1 MSATVMIT
9 GAGGFI
15 GRHCVHVARMRKHR
29 VIAVV
34 RSQASICTDWV
45 DDPLIDVVVADL
57 ASDDHSHLKKAVMR
71 ADAVIHAAASLK
83 GGDTRQACDT
93 VIATRKLISTMNNM
107 PREQRKLI
115 LVSSIA
121 VYDVAAMQEGSVLDE
136 STPIENNPDQRDAYC
151 RNKLLQEAFAIEAA
165 KTDKLD
171 LFVMRPGAVFGQ
183 TRLWNSH
190 LGHPLG
196 PILLSFGKAGQV
208 PVSYVEHCA
217 KALVL
222 AAEMPLSGIDVI
234 NITDDDLP
242 DRATYIRALRRSGWP
257 KIVVPVSWRIVAGL
271 AAMCN
276 HIPNM
281 PGLLRSAV
289 LKSRMMPLRYDN
301 TKLKKKLGWQG
312 DLSFDAAMQHAINF
326 QGKAG

>member
-1 MSATVMIT
+1 MIT
-9 GAGGFI
+9 GAAGFI
-15 GRHCVHVARMRKHR
+15 GRHCVNVARMRKHR
-29 VIAVV
+29 VIAAV
-34 RSQASICTDWV
+34 RSQASICTSWV
-45 DDPLIDVVVADL
+45 NDPLIDVVVMDL
-57 ASDDHSHLKKAVMR
+57 ASEDHSYLEKAVMR
-71 ADAVIHAAASLK
+71 ADAVIHAAASLT
-83 GGDTRQACDT
+83 GNDTRQAHDT
-93 VIATRKLISTMNNM
+93 VLATRKLISAMSNM

-121 VYDVAAMQEGSVLDE
+121 VYDVAGMQAGSLLNE
-136 STPIENNPDQRDAYC
+136 SAPIENNPDQRDAYC
-151 RNKLLQEAFAIEAA
+151 RSKLLQEAVAMEAA

-183 TRLWNSH
+183 NRLWNGH
-190 LGHPLG
+190 LGYPLG
-196 PILLSFGKAGQV
+196 PILLRFGKVGQV

-222 AAEMPLSGIDVI
+222 AAEVPLSGIDVL
-234 NITDDDLP
+234 NVVDDDLP
-242 DRATYIRALRRSGWP
+242 DRATYIRAMRRSGWP
-257 KIVVPVSWRIVAGL
+257 KVVIPVSWRIVAVF
-271 AAMCN
+271 AAMCG

-301 TKLKKKLGWQG
+301 TKLKKRLGWQG
-312 DLSFDAAMQHAINF
+312 DLSFDAAMQRVINF

>member
-1 MSATVMIT
+1 MIT

-15 GRHCVHVARMRKHR
+15 GRHCVNVARKRKHH

-34 RSQASICTDWV
+34 RSQASICTDWIN
-45 DDPLIDVVVADL
+45 DPLIDVVVTDL
-57 ASDDHSHLKKAVMR
+57 ASDDHSHLGKASAR
-71 ADAVIHAAASLK
+71 ADAVVHAAASLA
-83 GGDTRQACDT
+83 GDDTRQAHDT
-93 VIATRKLISTMNNM
+93 VMATRKLISAMNNI
-107 PREQRKLI
+107 PREKRKLI

-121 VYDVAAMQEGSVLDE
+121 VYDVTAMEEGSVLNE
-136 STPIENNPDQRDAYC
+136 SAPIENDPDQRDAYC
-151 RNKLLQEAFAIEAA
+151 RSKLLQEAVAMEAA
-165 KTDKLD
+165 KTGKLD
-171 LFVMRPGAVFGQ
+171 LFVMRPGAVFGR
-183 TRLWNSH
+183 TRLWNGH
-190 LGHPLG
+190 LGHLLG
-196 PILLSFGKAGQV
+196 PVLLRFGTVGQV

-234 NITDDDLP
+234 NVIDDNLP

-257 KIVVPVSWRIVAGL
+257 KAVIPISWHIVAGF

-301 TKLKKKLGWQG
+301 TKLKKRLGWQG

-326 QGKAG
+326 QRKAG

>member
-1 MSATVMIT
+1 MIT

-15 GRHCVHVARMRKHR
+15 GHHCVYVARMRKHR

-34 RSQASICTDWV
+34 RSQASVCTDWV

-57 ASDDHSHLKKAVMR
+57 ASDDHSPLKTAVMR
-71 ADAVIHAAASLK
+71 ADAVIHTAASLK
-83 GGDTRQACDT
+83 GDDTQQAYDT
-93 VIATRKLISTMNNM
+93 VLATRKLIRTMNSM
-107 PREQRKLI
+107 PREQRKMVLA
-115 LVSSIA
+115 SSIT

-136 STPIENNPDQRDAYC
+136 DAPIEKYPDQRDAYC
-151 RNKLLQEAFAIEAA
+151 RSKLIQEAVAMEAA

-171 LFVMRPGAVFGQ
+171 LFVMRLGVVFGQ
-183 TRLWNSH
+183 TRLWNGH

-196 PILLSFGKAGQV
+196 PVLLRFGSVGRV

-234 NITDDDLP
+234 NVTDDDLP
-242 DRATYIRALRRSGWP
+242 DRATYIGALRKSGWP
-257 KIVVPVSWRIVAGL
+257 KVVVPVSWRIVAGL

-301 TKLKKKLGWQG
+301 TKLKKRLGWQG
-312 DLSFDAAMQHAINF
+312 DLSFDAAMQHAMNF
-326 QGKAG
+326 KGKVGCDGKI